1 MVRPV
6 SPEQKAALALRS
18 RIGLLSV
25 CIIALIVFLWLGQ
38 AVHTSR
44 TQAVDNH
51 YRAVVHSYASPSLTV
66 AMRWVTQLGSTLPL
80 VILTVVVGVAL
91 WRVKQRR
98 AARML
103 AIDMAGAL
111 VLNSFLK
118 DAFQRARP
126 NPFFG
131 ILPPHTYSFPS
142 GHSLFSF
149 CFYGLLAVVVVRR
162 FRSPVKR
169 IVACAAASLII
180 LTVGFS
186 RVYLGVHYPT
196 DVIGGW
202 TVGLAWLSFVLAVY
216 PTQRRA

>member
-1 MVRPV
+1 MPPA
-6 SPEQKAALALRS
+6 SPEQKTALAVRS

-25 CIIALIVFLWLGQ
+25 CIVALAVFLWLGKE
-38 AVHTSR
+38 VHTSR

-51 YRAVVHSYASPSLTV
+51 FRAVVHSYASPSLTL

-80 VILTVVVGVAL
+80 VILTVVVGVVL
-91 WRVKQRR
+91 WTVKQRR
-98 AARML
+98 ATGVL
-103 AIDMAGAL
+103 AIDMIGAL
-111 VLNSFLK
+111 ILNSFLK

-126 NPFFG
+126 DPFFG

-149 CFYGLLAVVVVRR
+149 CFYGLLAAVVVRR
-162 FRSPVKR
+162 FRSPLKR
-169 IVACAAASLII
+169 IAAGAVASLII

-186 RVYLGVHYPT
+186 RVYLGVHYPS
-196 DVIGGW
+196 DVVGGW

-216 PTQRRA
+216 PG